1 MFLFNKIIFLFIK
14 EDVYIGYSIEEVS
27 KVINILKENN
37 IKYTHKVINDLRYG
51 DRFSLS
57 RVGVDID
64 YQTQYTISVGNS
76 DYAEA
81 KYLVNKGLHP

>member
-1 MFLFNKIIFLFIK
+1 MFLLGKIIRSFIK

-37 IKYTHKVINDLRYG
+37 IEYTHEAINDSRYG

-57 RVGVDID
+57 RVGVNID
-64 YQTQYTISVGNS
+64 YQIQYTISVGKS
-76 DYAEA
+76 DYAKA
-81 KYLVNKGLHP
+81 KYLVNKVLHP

>member
-37 IKYTHKVINDLRYG
+37 IQYTRKVINDLRYG
-51 DRFSLS
+51 DKFSLS
-57 RVGVDID
+57 RFSLNVD
-64 YQTQYTISVGNS
+64 YQTQYTISVGKS